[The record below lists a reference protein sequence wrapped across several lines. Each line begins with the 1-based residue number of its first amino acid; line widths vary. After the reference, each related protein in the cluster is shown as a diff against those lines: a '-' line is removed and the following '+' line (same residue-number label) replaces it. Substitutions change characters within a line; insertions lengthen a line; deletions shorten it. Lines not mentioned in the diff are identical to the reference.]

1 MKKQGKR
8 WLSILLAGV
17 LVLLAPAAA
26 LAIQGDTAGEG
37 STEYIEVEACPGHLL
52 GSVNGLPACVN
63 AAGDLHVCENNF
75 PDRNFKT
82 IIVRQLYGEEAFGIE
97 YFTKEDLED
106 RTILNV
112 EIYSIRSLQGI
123 GYFPN
128 LKDLN
133 CSGNWM
139 KKLDLS
145 HNPQLER
152 LRCQNNRL
160 EALDVSV
167 LPNLTYLDCGEN
179 ELTALDVSGNP
190 LLETLCCD
198 FNSLTELHVEF
209 LPNLS
214 YLDCHMNLL
223 TELDVGYNAELT
235 ELYCQSNRLTA
246 LDVSGN
252 PKLTN
257 LRCYENQLTGL
268 DLSYNTQL
276 KEENVSLRQTLF
288 AQSVATDSGWEV
300 HLSAYLPPE
309 SLERVLSVS
318 AGTYDA
324 ASGTVSFDRKPSAF
338 QVIVA
343 TGREG
348 LDMPIDFAPVE
359 DGAFAGRP
367 ACVTAGG
374 DLHICEK
381 NFPDENFRSFLFSR
395 PEASDGCFSREE
407 MEGYPDW
414 QEGLARLK
422 DSGEYMGIIVSLEG
436 EYLEHFL
443 SVNYMTSGAFDQE
456 AFESGNYVLTA
467 GANAQGV
474 SSLAAGEQVVLEG
487 QAFTVLGST
496 TMDTSLLSGG
506 NSRQAAFCLYYFVPP
521 QVFDAMF
528 PDQGIRQLAVNIDHS
543 QQDSFEAYLDEY
555 EQGLY
560 QGIGITR
567 RSEYQANFVSAR
579 LNTVLAS
586 LIVGIVFAAIALL
599 NFMNLL
605 AAKALSRKQE
615 FAVYESLGM
624 SRSQLKRLVFLEGI
638 LYGALMAV
646 VIIPVTVLFEYFVM
660 PGVIENIGSWAM
672 VYTFTLMP
680 MGIIV
685 PLIAVCSIAVPMLC
699 LHLITRGSIIQRM
712 HVIE

>member
-1 MKKQGKR
+1 MSGKLPVQLMR
-8 WLSILLAGV
+8 ESGHRFAGRAKRTDGRVSILRLAGRTLRRGWPRTALTVFVMLLSV
-17 LVLLAPAAA
+17 LML
-26 LAIQGDTAGEG
+26 
-37 STEYIEVEACPGHLL
+37 S
-52 GSVNGLPACVN
+52 SVWTQYASL
-63 AAGDLHVCENNF
+63 
-75 PDRNFKT
+75 
-82 IIVRQLYGEEAFGIE
+82 
-97 YFTKEDLED
+97 KEDIYLSVMSPWD
-106 RTILNV
+106 
-112 EIYSIRSLQGI
+112 YSITDGSAYYSVQQYNQENKGI
-123 GYFPN
+123 TDETVREMAARPEVTSVSA
-128 LKDLN
+128 LK
-133 CSGNWM
+133 SR
-139 KKLDLS
+139 
-145 HNPQLER
+145 E
-152 LRCQNNRL
+152 
-160 EALDVSV
+160 V
-167 LPNLTYLDCGEN
+167 
-179 ELTALDVSGNP
+179 ELTASPELVQR
-190 LLETLCCD
+190 LAD
-198 FNSLTELHVEF
+198 FYNGSEL
-209 LPNLS
+209 
-214 YLDCHMNLL
+214 
-223 TELDVGYNAELT
+223 
-235 ELYCQSNRLTA
+235 
-246 LDVSGN
+246 
-252 PKLTN
+252 
-257 LRCYENQLTGL
+257 
-268 DLSYNTQL
+268 
-276 KEENVSLRQTLF
+276 
-288 AQSVATDSGWEV
+288 
-300 HLSAYLPPE
+300 
-309 SLERVLSVS
+309 
-318 AGTYDA
+318 
-324 ASGTVSFDRKPSAF
+324 
-338 QVIVA
+338 
-343 TGREG
+343 
-348 LDMPIDFAPVE
+348 E
-359 DGAFAGRP
+359 DG
-367 ACVTAGG
+367 T
-374 DLHICEK
+374 
-381 NFPDENFRSFLFSR
+381 SR
-395 PEASDGCFSREE
+395 REE

-414 QEGLARLK
+414 QEGLARLE
-422 DSGEYMGIIVSLEG
+422 DTGEYMGIIVSLEG

-456 AFESGNYVLTA
+456 AFESGNCVLTA

>member
-1 MKKQGKR
+1 MLLAYLLPLLRMSGKLPVQLMR
-8 WLSILLAGV
+8 DSGHRFAGRAKRTDGRVSILRLAGRTLRRGWPRTALTVFVMLLSV
-17 LVLLAPAAA
+17 LML
-26 LAIQGDTAGEG
+26 
-37 STEYIEVEACPGHLL
+37 S
-52 GSVNGLPACVN
+52 SVWTQYASL
-63 AAGDLHVCENNF
+63 
-75 PDRNFKT
+75 
-82 IIVRQLYGEEAFGIE
+82 
-97 YFTKEDLED
+97 KEDIYLSVMSPWD
-106 RTILNV
+106 
-112 EIYSIRSLQGI
+112 YSI
-123 GYFPN
+123 
-128 LKDLN
+128 
-133 CSGNWM
+133 
-139 KKLDLS
+139 
-145 HNPQLER
+145 
-152 LRCQNNRL
+152 
-160 EALDVSV
+160 
-167 LPNLTYLDCGEN
+167 
-179 ELTALDVSGNP
+179 
-190 LLETLCCD
+190 
-198 FNSLTELHVEF
+198 
-209 LPNLS
+209 
-214 YLDCHMNLL
+214 
-223 TELDVGYNAELT
+223 
-235 ELYCQSNRLTA
+235 
-246 LDVSGN
+246 
-252 PKLTN
+252 
-257 LRCYENQLTGL
+257 
-268 DLSYNTQL
+268 
-276 KEENVSLRQTLF
+276 
-288 AQSVATDSGWEV
+288 TDG
-300 HLSAYLPPE
+300 SAYYSVQQYNQENKGITDETVREMAARPE
-309 SLERVLSVS
+309 VTSVS
-318 AGTYDA
+318 AL
-324 ASGTVSFDRKPSAF
+324 K
-338 QVIVA
+338 
-343 TGREG
+343 
-348 LDMPIDFAPVE
+348 
-359 DGAFAGRP
+359 
-367 ACVTAGG
+367 
-374 DLHICEK
+374 
-381 NFPDENFRSFLFSR
+381 
-395 PEASDGCFSREE
+395 SREE

-414 QEGLARLK
+414 QEGLARLE
-422 DSGEYMGIIVSLEG
+422 DTGEYMGIIVSLEG
-436 EYLEHFL
+436 DYLEHFL

-506 NSRQAAFCLYYFVPP
+506 NSRQAAFCLYYFVPS

-638 LYGALMAV
+638 LYEALMAV
-646 VIIPVTVLFEYFVM
+646 VIIPVTVLFEFFVM

>member
-1 MKKQGKR
+1 M
-8 WLSILLAGV
+8 SILRLAGRTLRRGWPRTALTVFVMLLSV
-17 LVLLAPAAA
+17 LML
-26 LAIQGDTAGEG
+26 
-37 STEYIEVEACPGHLL
+37 S
-52 GSVNGLPACVN
+52 SVWTQYASL
-63 AAGDLHVCENNF
+63 
-75 PDRNFKT
+75 
-82 IIVRQLYGEEAFGIE
+82 
-97 YFTKEDLED
+97 KEDIYLSVMSPWD
-106 RTILNV
+106 
-112 EIYSIRSLQGI
+112 YSITDGSAYYSVQQYNQENKGI
-123 GYFPN
+123 TDETVREMAARPEVTSVSA
-128 LKDLN
+128 LK
-133 CSGNWM
+133 SR
-139 KKLDLS
+139 
-145 HNPQLER
+145 E
-152 LRCQNNRL
+152 
-160 EALDVSV
+160 V
-167 LPNLTYLDCGEN
+167 
-179 ELTALDVSGNP
+179 ELTASPELVQR
-190 LLETLCCD
+190 LAD
-198 FNSLTELHVEF
+198 FYNGSEL
-209 LPNLS
+209 
-214 YLDCHMNLL
+214 
-223 TELDVGYNAELT
+223 
-235 ELYCQSNRLTA
+235 
-246 LDVSGN
+246 
-252 PKLTN
+252 
-257 LRCYENQLTGL
+257 
-268 DLSYNTQL
+268 
-276 KEENVSLRQTLF
+276 
-288 AQSVATDSGWEV
+288 
-300 HLSAYLPPE
+300 
-309 SLERVLSVS
+309 
-318 AGTYDA
+318 
-324 ASGTVSFDRKPSAF
+324 
-338 QVIVA
+338 
-343 TGREG
+343 
-348 LDMPIDFAPVE
+348 E
-359 DGAFAGRP
+359 DG
-367 ACVTAGG
+367 T
-374 DLHICEK
+374 
-381 NFPDENFRSFLFSR
+381 SR
-395 PEASDGCFSREE
+395 REE

-414 QEGLARLK
+414 QEGLARLE
-422 DSGEYMGIIVSLEG
+422 D
-436 EYLEHFL
+436 
-443 SVNYMTSGAFDQE
+443 T
-456 AFESGNYVLTA
+456 
-467 GANAQGV
+467 
-474 SSLAAGEQVVLEG
+474 GEQVVLEG

-586 LIVGIVFAAIALL
+586 LIVGIVFGAIALL

>member
-1 MKKQGKR
+1 MSGKLPVQLMR
-8 WLSILLAGV
+8 ESGHRFAGRAKRTDGRVSILRLAGRTLRRGWPRTALTVFVMLLSV
-17 LVLLAPAAA
+17 LML
-26 LAIQGDTAGEG
+26 
-37 STEYIEVEACPGHLL
+37 S
-52 GSVNGLPACVN
+52 SVWTQYASL
-63 AAGDLHVCENNF
+63 
-75 PDRNFKT
+75 
-82 IIVRQLYGEEAFGIE
+82 
-97 YFTKEDLED
+97 KEDIYLSVMSPWD
-106 RTILNV
+106 
-112 EIYSIRSLQGI
+112 YSI
-123 GYFPN
+123 
-128 LKDLN
+128 
-133 CSGNWM
+133 
-139 KKLDLS
+139 
-145 HNPQLER
+145 
-152 LRCQNNRL
+152 
-160 EALDVSV
+160 
-167 LPNLTYLDCGEN
+167 
-179 ELTALDVSGNP
+179 
-190 LLETLCCD
+190 
-198 FNSLTELHVEF
+198 
-209 LPNLS
+209 
-214 YLDCHMNLL
+214 
-223 TELDVGYNAELT
+223 
-235 ELYCQSNRLTA
+235 
-246 LDVSGN
+246 
-252 PKLTN
+252 
-257 LRCYENQLTGL
+257 
-268 DLSYNTQL
+268 
-276 KEENVSLRQTLF
+276 
-288 AQSVATDSGWEV
+288 TDG
-300 HLSAYLPPE
+300 SAYYSVQQYNQENKGITDETVREMAARPE
-309 SLERVLSVS
+309 VTSVS
-318 AGTYDA
+318 AL
-324 ASGTVSFDRKPSAF
+324 K
-338 QVIVA
+338 
-343 TGREG
+343 
-348 LDMPIDFAPVE
+348 
-359 DGAFAGRP
+359 
-367 ACVTAGG
+367 
-374 DLHICEK
+374 
-381 NFPDENFRSFLFSR
+381 
-395 PEASDGCFSREE
+395 SREE

>member
-1 MKKQGKR
+1 M
-8 WLSILLAGV
+8 SILRLAGRTLRRGWPRTALTVFVMLLSV
-17 LVLLAPAAA
+17 LML
-26 LAIQGDTAGEG
+26 
-37 STEYIEVEACPGHLL
+37 S
-52 GSVNGLPACVN
+52 SVWTQYASL
-63 AAGDLHVCENNF
+63 
-75 PDRNFKT
+75 
-82 IIVRQLYGEEAFGIE
+82 
-97 YFTKEDLED
+97 KEDIYLSVMSPWD
-106 RTILNV
+106 
-112 EIYSIRSLQGI
+112 YSI
-123 GYFPN
+123 
-128 LKDLN
+128 
-133 CSGNWM
+133 
-139 KKLDLS
+139 
-145 HNPQLER
+145 
-152 LRCQNNRL
+152 
-160 EALDVSV
+160 
-167 LPNLTYLDCGEN
+167 
-179 ELTALDVSGNP
+179 
-190 LLETLCCD
+190 
-198 FNSLTELHVEF
+198 
-209 LPNLS
+209 
-214 YLDCHMNLL
+214 
-223 TELDVGYNAELT
+223 
-235 ELYCQSNRLTA
+235 
-246 LDVSGN
+246 
-252 PKLTN
+252 
-257 LRCYENQLTGL
+257 
-268 DLSYNTQL
+268 
-276 KEENVSLRQTLF
+276 
-288 AQSVATDSGWEV
+288 TDG
-300 HLSAYLPPE
+300 SAYYSVQQYNQENKGITDETVREMAARPE
-309 SLERVLSVS
+309 VTSVS
-318 AGTYDA
+318 AL
-324 ASGTVSFDRKPSAF
+324 K
-338 QVIVA
+338 
-343 TGREG
+343 
-348 LDMPIDFAPVE
+348 
-359 DGAFAGRP
+359 
-367 ACVTAGG
+367 
-374 DLHICEK
+374 
-381 NFPDENFRSFLFSR
+381 
-395 PEASDGCFSREE
+395 SREE

-414 QEGLARLK
+414 QEGLARLE
-422 DSGEYMGIIVSLEG
+422 DTGEYMGIIVSLEG
-436 EYLEHFL
+436 DYLEHFL

-506 NSRQAAFCLYYFVPP
+506 NSRQAAFCLYYFVPS

-638 LYGALMAV
+638 LYEALMAV
-646 VIIPVTVLFEYFVM
+646 VIIPVTVLFEFFVM